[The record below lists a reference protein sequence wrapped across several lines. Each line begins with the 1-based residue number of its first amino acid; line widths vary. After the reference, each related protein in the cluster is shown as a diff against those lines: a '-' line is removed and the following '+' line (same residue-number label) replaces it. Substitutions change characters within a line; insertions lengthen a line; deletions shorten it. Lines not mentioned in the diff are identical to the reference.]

1 MPDSPS
7 FFADHPADAPD
18 ALSALLRAAHVRGD
32 RVLRGASTR
41 AVDLHVAGRRVVH
54 LAVSDGMTV
63 RVDGTTVTLGPSDM
77 VLLPRGDKH
86 ALSGPAG
93 SEWVTGEFTADHA
106 VADPVLAVL
115 PAVIHC
121 SGAAP
126 DALWLRTSLELLL
139 AETDSP
145 SPGSHVMAARILDL
159 LFIHALRQWA
169 AEADSGPGWLTAAMD
184 PRLGPVLTAVHAQP
198 EHPWTID
205 ELARIAVLSRS
216 ALAARFTRAL
226 GTSPAAYV
234 TAQRLDCA
242 AELLRDS
249 DSPVSE
255 VGRAVG
261 YASEAGFSRAFRRRF
276 GAPPLRWRMQHSSL

>member
-7 FFADHPADAPD
+7 FFADRPSDTPD
-18 ALSALLRAAHVRGD
+18 ALSALLRAVHLRGD
-32 RVLRGASTR
+32 RVRRGYSAR
-41 AVDLHVAGRRVVH
+41 PVALSISGRRVVH

-63 RVDGTTVTLGPSDM
+63 RVDGATVPLGPSDM
-77 VLLPRGDKH
+77 ALLPRGDDH
-86 ALSGPAG
+86 ELSGPAG
-93 SEWVTGEFTADHA
+93 ADWVTGEFTADHA

-115 PAVIHC
+115 PPVIHC

-126 DALWLRTSLELLL
+126 DAQWLRASLTLLL
-139 AETDSP
+139 AETDAP

-169 AEADSGPGWLTAAMD
+169 AESETGPGWLTAAMD
-184 PRLGPVLTAVHAQP
+184 PRLGPVLTAVRAHP
-198 EHPWTID
+198 EHPWSID
-205 ELARIAVLSRS
+205 ELARVATLSRS

-226 GTSPAAYV
+226 GVPPAAYV
-234 TAQRLDCA
+234 TAQRLDRA

-249 DSPVSE
+249 DSPVAE

-261 YASEAGFSRAFRRRF
+261 YASEAGFSRAFHRRF
-276 GAPPLRWRMQHSSL
+276 GAPPLRWRAQQSSR